1 MSVLKKREAWID
13 GSKTI
18 LIFLMVLGHNNL
30 PGCERTWIYGFHMSA
45 FFMLTTKLPN
55 KQMSI
60 IYSTGTLF
68 ILGIHKIFINIF
80 EIWGRYL
87 SNTTLSS
94 LVYTVLV
101 MIMCYYPIKWS
112 MKKAPWLLGK

>member
-1 MSVLKKREAWID
+1 MLVLKKREAWID
-13 GSKTI
+13 WSKTI
-18 LIFLMVLGHNNL
+18 LIL
-30 PGCERTWIYGFHMSA
+30 
-45 FFMLTTKLPN
+45 
-55 KQMSI
+55 
-60 IYSTGTLF
+60 
-68 ILGIHKIFINIF
+68 INIF

>member
-1 MSVLKKREAWID
+1 MLVFKKREVGID
-13 GSKTI
+13 WSKTI
-18 LIFLMVLGHNNL
+18 L
-30 PGCERTWIYGFHMSA
+30 
-45 FFMLTTKLPN
+45 
-55 KQMSI
+55 
-60 IYSTGTLF
+60 
-68 ILGIHKIFINIF
+68 IFINIF